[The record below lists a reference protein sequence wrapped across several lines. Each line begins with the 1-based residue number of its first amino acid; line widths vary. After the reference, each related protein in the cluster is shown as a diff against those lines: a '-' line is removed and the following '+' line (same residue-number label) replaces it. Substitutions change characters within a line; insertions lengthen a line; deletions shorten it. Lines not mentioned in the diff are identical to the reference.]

1 MSKDMGGEGVK
12 LGLGEPVVC
21 SERATL
27 TKEPEA
33 IGVKHIPAS
42 SRPTSASFSGVYYL
56 QGRGQTSCT
65 CD

>member
-27 TKEPEA
+27 MKEPEA
-33 IGVKHIPAS
+33 TGVKHIPAS
-42 SRPTSASFSGVYYL
+42 SRPTSASLS
-56 QGRGQTSCT
+56 
-65 CD
+65 